1 MISCEMKVSAHQAP
15 ASVNL
20 LGAFSLQCT
29 GAEQSTLPIKGQ
41 ALVAFLAIQQGLPV
55 ARDVVAELFWPDRGD
70 KQARN
75 SLKQELYVLRRNGFG
90 GCDII
95 VTRESGICIPPELIA
110 CDLHRLRAAIRSSE
124 SVSWRVIADLYRGP
138 LLHGFP
144 PVSPEFDDLVAR
156 IRHTLEADVLEALGR
171 LADVAAADEDIKQA
185 LAIADRMLAIDPL
198 REDTHRR
205 LIEFYTRAG
214 RRTDA
219 LRIYSDARTLLRQEL
234 DVAPAAATETL
245 IARIRADAPTFPAR
259 AEVPAGPADG
269 GPPRLAVLPLR
280 QFLDRP
286 LPSHISDGITADIIG
301 QLAGLRELTV
311 ISHGST
317 FDLRDPAI
325 DTREVGR
332 KLNVRYLV
340 LTRIHAAGDRLRLTT
355 ELTEAETGAVFPPFY
370 DHADA
375 GLSFDHQD
383 RIVSR
388 LVNKLVPQL
397 RETELRRI
405 RGKRP
410 NVLSVYEKTLL
421 SREHITLL
429 NRDAFEEARRLLNE
443 VIQEDPGYGEAYAL
457 AAEWHGAM
465 IGERWSRDRAS
476 DIAAAEQLTQTALHY
491 DSGNVRALLS
501 YGSRRSNSYRD
512 HAGAMRMFR
521 QALELAPSSA
531 TAWALSGL
539 CSAFAGDAAEAVGH
553 VVHALELSPNDRE
566 AYKFHHALCVAHYT
580 GGDYEQAVEWGRQ
593 ALVNTSIWRGTRGF
607 TAAALV
613 AIGRL
618 HEARGIISEMQA
630 ASPGRRLRDVVNDL
644 AYRDPERRQRYG
656 EHLAAAGYPE

>member
-1 MISCEMKVSAHQAP
+1 M
-15 ASVNL
+15 
-20 LGAFSLQCT
+20 
-29 GAEQSTLPIKGQ
+29 
-41 ALVAFLAIQQGLPV
+41 
-55 ARDVVAELFWPDRGD
+55 
-70 KQARN
+70 
-75 SLKQELYVLRRNGFG
+75 
-90 GCDII
+90 
-95 VTRESGICIPPELIA
+95 
-110 CDLHRLRAAIRSSE
+110 
-124 SVSWRVIADLYRGP
+124 IADLYRGP

-144 PVSPEFDDLVAR
+144 PVSAEFDDLITR
-156 IRHTLEADVLEALGR
+156 IRQALEADLLDALGR
-171 LADVAAADEDIKQA
+171 LANVAAADEDLEQA

-205 LIEFYTRAG
+205 LIECYARAG

-219 LRIYSDARTLLRQEL
+219 LRIYSDARSLLRREL

-245 IARIRADAPTFPAR
+245 IASIREDRSTTPAR
-259 AEVPAGPADG
+259 AAVPAASGFG

-280 QFLDRP
+280 QFLDKP

-332 KLNVRYLV
+332 KLNASYLV
-340 LTRIHAAGDRLRLTT
+340 IIRIHAAGDRLRLTT

-370 DHADA
+370 DHADP
-375 GLSFDHQD
+375 GMSFDNQD

-388 LVNKLVPQL
+388 LVNKLVPQV

-410 NVLSVYEKTLL
+410 TVLTVYEKTLL

-429 NRDAFEEARRLLNE
+429 NRDAFEEAKRLLNE
-443 VIQEDPGYGEAYAL
+443 VIQDDPGYGEAYAL

-476 DIAAAEQLTQTALHY
+476 DIAAVEQLTQTALRY
-491 DSGNVRALLS
+491 DSGNIRALLS

-512 HAGAMRMFR
+512 HAGAMRVFR
-521 QALELAPSSA
+521 QALDLAPSSA

-539 CSAFAGDAAEAVGH
+539 CSAFAGDATEAVGQ
-553 VVHALELSPNDRE
+553 VAHALELSPNDRE

-580 GGDYEQAVEWGRQ
+580 GGDYEQAVAWGRR

-607 TAAALV
+607 TAASLA

-618 HEARGIISEMQA
+618 HEASAIVSEMQA
-630 ASPGRRLRDVVNDL
+630 ASPGRRLRDVVSDL

>member
-1 MISCEMKVSAHQAP
+1 MISCEMKASAHQKP
-15 ASVNL
+15 TYVNL
-20 LGAFSLQCT
+20 LGPFSLQPT
-29 GAEQSTLPIKGQ
+29 GADQSTLPIKGQ

-75 SLKQELYVLRRNGFG
+75 SLKQELYVLRRNAFAGR
-90 GCDII
+90 DII
-95 VTRESGICIPPELIA
+95 ATPESGLCIPPERIA
-110 CDLHRLRAAIRSSE
+110 CDLHQLRAAMQSKE
-124 SVSWRVIADLYRGP
+124 CVSWQLITDLYRGP

-144 PVSPEFDDLVAR
+144 SVSPEFDDLITR
-156 IRHTLEADVLEALGR
+156 IRHALEGDLLDALGR
-171 LADVAAADEDIKQA
+171 LADVAASKEDLEQA

-205 LIEFYTRAG
+205 LIEFYVRAG

-219 LRIYSDARTLLRQEL
+219 LRIYSDARTLLRREL
-234 DVAPAAATETL
+234 DVAPAAATEIL
-245 IARIRADAPTFPAR
+245 IARVREDAPTSPAR
-259 AEVPAGPADG
+259 SAVPAAPGYD

-280 QFLDRP
+280 QFLDKP
-286 LPSHISDGITADIIG
+286 LPSYISDGITADIIG

-317 FDLRDPAI
+317 FDLRDPTI
-325 DTREVGR
+325 DTREIGR
-332 KLNVRYLV
+332 KLNARYLV
-340 LTRIHAAGDRLRLTT
+340 LTRIHAAGNRLRLTT

-370 DHADA
+370 DHADS
-375 GLSFDHQD
+375 GLSFDNQD

-388 LVNKLVPQL
+388 LVNKLVPQV

-410 NVLSVYEKTLL
+410 TVLTVYEKTLL

-429 NRDAFEEARRLLNE
+429 HHDAFEEARRLLNE

-476 DIAAAEQLTQTALHY
+476 DIAAVEQLTQTALHY
-491 DSGNVRALLS
+491 DSGNIRALLS
-501 YGSRRSNSYRD
+501 CGSRRSNSYRD
-512 HAGAMRMFR
+512 HAGGMRMFR
-521 QALELAPSSA
+521 QALDIAPSSA

-539 CSAFAGDAAEAVGH
+539 CSAFAGNATEAVGQ
-553 VVHALELSPNDRE
+553 VAHALELSPNDRE

-580 GGDYEQAVEWGRQ
+580 GGEYEQAVEWGRR
-593 ALVNTSIWRGTRGF
+593 ALVNSAIWRGTRGF
-607 TAAALV
+607 TAASLA
-613 AIGRL
+613 AIGRV
-618 HEARGIISEMQA
+618 HEAHGIVSEMQA

-644 AYRDPERRQRYG
+644 AYSDPQRRERYG